1 MLSPSEVAAC
11 HTLIGLALAEDWGP
25 VGDRTSQ
32 ALLPA
37 ELSGRAAFVSRAAGV
52 VAGLPVVELV
62 WRAVSP
68 RIVFTPQ
75 VVEGA
80 EVAAG
85 TMLAQVAGPLSLL
98 WSGERLALN
107 FLQRLSG
114 IASLTRRFVAA
125 VAGTRARI
133 FDTRKTTPGWRLL
146 EKYAVRQ
153 GGGHNHRLGLY
164 DGFLIKD
171 NHLAALGGGPQAI
184 QRAVAA
190 ARAAH
195 QTLWVEVEVDCLAD
209 LEAALHAHPD
219 LILLDNFSLEALREA
234 VRQRDRLA
242 PRVLLEASGGITLET
257 VAAVAA
263 TGVERI
269 SVGSLTH
276 SAPALDIAL
285 DYLETCPMP

>member
-85 TMLAQVAGPLSLL
+85 TILAQVAGPLSLL

-114 IASLTRRFVAA
+114 IASLTRRFVVA

-209 LEAALHAHPD
+209 LEAALYAHPD

-242 PRVLLEASGGITLET
+242 PRVLLEASGGITLQT